1 MRITHLRQADLNL
14 LVVFTVLSEERHI
27 SRAAARLLLSQPA
40 VSRALQRLR
49 DMFHDDL
56 LVRTAAGY
64 EHTPQGLRLMHELE
78 TMLPRLDQL
87 LSGSS
92 FDPSVEK
99 ATFRIAATDNA
110 STLLAPL
117 LCREVMPLA
126 RKVRVDFTVFRPE
139 VFEDLA
145 HGRADLVLSAKNV
158 EFPWPLVTETIF
170 EEEFV
175 CAVAAESAYK
185 KRLTI
190 EQYMAAEHISISIQG
205 GVQTIPDKPL
215 AAQGYRRRVAMSV
228 PYFHA
233 AMRSVVGT
241 RLIATVPRR
250 LALGEMH
257 QPGIRLVAPPVEVA
271 PFGYAMTWHPRVNTD
286 AAHVWLRETVRGMG
300 KRL

>member
-1 MRITHLRQADLNL
+1 
-14 LVVFTVLSEERHI
+14 
-27 SRAAARLLLSQPA
+27 
-40 VSRALQRLR
+40 
-49 DMFHDDL
+49 
-56 LVRTAAGY
+56 
-64 EHTPQGLRLMHELE
+64 
-78 TMLPRLDQL
+78 
-87 LSGSS
+87 
-92 FDPSVEK
+92 
-99 ATFRIAATDNA
+99 
-110 STLLAPL
+110 
-117 LCREVMPLA
+117 
-126 RKVRVDFTVFRPE
+126 
-139 VFEDLA
+139 
-145 HGRADLVLSAKNV
+145 VLSAKNV
-158 EFPWPLVTETIF
+158 EFPSPLVTETIF